1 MHTPTRPEDRV
12 AELEDAL
19 KEKER
24 RLQQVN
30 ADLDRANDLVE
41 RQNEHV
47 QDCHDVIEAW
57 KEAFDMRPIDR
68 GGWTWAT
75 WVAACE
81 EYHDKYVDLAR
92 KWNRN
97 VADFNAAIKRPRN
110 VGRPLAASEVQQQIV
125 LKLRRAS
132 KSLRSIA
139 EETSLGLNTVR
150 TIVDQHDQ
158 RDRMKHLERIRR
170 DMGEERTWQPRKR
183 TRDGLPRR
191 INALQYQSDEL
202 RKEAKGLK

>member
-110 VGRPLAASEVQQQIV
+110 VGRPLAASEAQQQIV

-139 EETSLGLNTVR
+139 EEILPLEGDALVKAGRRPATSSSFRLPTFTQAVVGSVHQPVPFTAAADVG
-150 TIVDQHDQ
+150 DQ
-158 RDRMKHLERIRR
+158 LL
-170 DMGEERTWQPRKR
+170 PYRKR
-183 TRDGLPRR
+183 KDR
-191 INALQYQSDEL
+191 
-202 RKEAKGLK
+202 